1 MASQNLFDP
10 SDAESTSFAAIGSD
24 IEFEGMPKG
33 FIKYFREAKKL
44 VDQIADAWSET
55 MKDTEDSVRKMSSD
69 KPGAGRLG
77 LGSFTRAEKVGMGVA
92 LAGFG
97 ASTYMRAAPNTMAA
111 VTQRMGADTYA
122 GLSGMSSRQAIM
134 QANRQVGGGA
144 TSAMGPTMAAMNLTY
159 QGGYTAS
166 SLSSKNIMS
175 QIGGM
180 SAMSG
185 MSNEMAAA
193 SVAGMNGMSFLRA
206 GVQIRDREGNLKPP
220 NQIINDVY
228 SFLYRGQK
236 ITKDQAA
243 LVLNPG
249 SKGYATIQQITGG
262 DPQLMQMIQSGIIA
276 RASAGSDKKFSS
288 AMTSKDPNTML
299 DVLGVDKSS
308 PIRSNFR
315 FNSSEN
321 RKLESTE
328 QGLVGGYNVSLRTTA
343 ALNDAYSVMADTL
356 GPVNDGLMTLKG
368 ILQTLPNAGNM
379 GGVIASFTGAL
390 AGAASTLLQFALLSR
405 LLGGAGAA
413 GLLGKAGGAAA
424 VATGA
429 AKMGGKFLKG
439 GVLAAGATVAG
450 DAIKSGSTKGSARSR
465 AGNAAKYAGM
475 AAGATAMFNAI
486 PGLGQIGFGITTS
499 LGALYGAATGGPHD
513 HGNLGV
519 GGPNEGPSTPT
530 PFASPV
536 PKATP
541 ITSPFGPR
549 DNSQNPQISS
559 NHKGIDFGTP
569 SGTALTAITD
579 GVISTIGNEAKGYG
593 QWIEVK
599 HEDGTASRYAHLS
612 QINVSRGQKVVPGQV
627 VGRSG
632 GKKGQAGA
640 GNSTGAH
647 LHFEILNEKGVKV
660 NPAAYLSGA
669 PASPINGNMTAS
681 AVAGPKAIG
690 SESMWA
696 AKKAAAKG
704 KGKGKFTGKNVSQLS
719 SPALTTSLSTSSFN
733 EDLGGPIST
742 MNVGVANSS
751 SNIGG
756 PSAAMNVGV
765 ASSSSDAKNVTIN
778 LQMKVSIA
786 QGSVQE
792 ADRLV
797 RLVGKKLTDSDVLKK
812 IGSAL

>member
-1 MASQNLFDP
+1 MAGAIGNMENP
-10 SDAESTSFAAIGSD
+10 SDAQSSPLSSMGSD
-24 IEFEGMPKG
+24 VEFEGMPKG

-44 VDQIADAWSET
+44 VDQIADEWT
-55 MKDTEDSVRKMSSD
+55 KVLKDTEAATSKLGSNG
-69 KPGAGRLG
+69 PGGGRLG
-77 LGSFTRAEKVGMGVA
+77 LGSFTRAEKVGMGIG

-97 ASTYMRAAPNTMAA
+97 ASTYAAVAPNTMAA

-122 GLSGMSSRQAIM
+122 GLSGMSSRQAIT

-159 QGGYTAS
+159 QGGYTAN
-166 SLSSKNIMS
+166 SLSSKNIMA
-175 QIGGM
+175 QLGGM

-206 GVQIRDREGNLKPP
+206 GVQIRDAQGNLKPP
-220 NQIINDVY
+220 NTIINDVY
-228 SFLYRGQK
+228 RFLYRGQK
-236 ITKDQAA
+236 ITKQQAA

-249 SKGYATIQQITGG
+249 SKGYATLQQITGG
-262 DPQLMQMIQSGIIA
+262 DQQLMQMIQSGIIA
-276 RASAGSDKKFSS
+276 RASAGSDSKFSS
-288 AMTSKDPNTML
+288 AMNSKDPNSML
-299 DVLGVDKSS
+299 NVLGVDKSS

-328 QGLVGGYNVSLRTTA
+328 EGLVGGYNVSLRTTA
-343 ALNDAYSVMADTL
+343 SLNDAYSVMADTL

-379 GGVIASFTGAL
+379 GGAISGFIGAL
-390 AGAASTLLQFALLSR
+390 AGLASTIIQVTLVSR

-413 GLLGKAGGAAA
+413 GLLGKGAGL
-424 VATGA
+424 ATGA
-429 AKMGGKFLKG
+429 AALG
-439 GVLAAGATVAG
+439 AGAVA
-450 DAIKSGSTKGSARSR
+450 
-465 AGNAAKYAGM
+465 
-475 AAGATAMFNAI
+475 
-486 PGLGQIGFGITTS
+486 S
-499 LGALYGAATGGPHD
+499 LGAGAAGFGVGKGGKALGNKIGANSTTTRVGSTLAGMGTGAAIGAGIGSVVPVLGTGIGAVVGTIAGGLGGFFGSGGPHD

-519 GGPNEGPSTPT
+519 GGPKENATPT
-530 PFASPV
+530 PYASPV

-569 SGTALTAITD
+569 SGTALTAITE
-579 GVISTIGNEAKGYG
+579 GVVSKIGNEAKGYG

-599 HEDGTASRYAHLS
+599 HEDGTASRYAHMS
-612 QINVSRGQKVVPGQV
+612 QINVTRGQKVTAGQV
-627 VGRSG
+627 LGRSG
-632 GKKGQAGA
+632 GKKGQTGA

-647 LHFEILNEKGVKV
+647 LHFEILDEKGVKV
-660 NPAAYLSGA
+660 NPAPYLSGA
-669 PASPINGNMTAS
+669 PASPMNGNMTAS
-681 AVAGPKAIG
+681 ATAGPKAIG
-690 SESMWA
+690 SDSMWA
-696 AKKAAAKG
+696 AKKAATKANFRG
-704 KGKGKFTGKNVSQLS
+704 KTGKQLS
-719 SPALTTSLSTSSFN
+719 SPSLTTSLSSAGFN
-733 EDLGGPIST
+733 ED
-742 MNVGVANSS
+742 V
-751 SNIGG
+751 GG

-765 ASSSSDAKNVTIN
+765 ASSSGDSKNVVIN
-778 LQMKVSIA
+778 LQMKVNIA

-797 RLVGKKLTDSDVLKK
+797 RLVGKKLTDSNVLKQ
-812 IGSAL
+812 IGSSL

>member
-1 MASQNLFDP
+1 MAGAIGNMENP
-10 SDAESTSFAAIGSD
+10 SDAESTSLSAMGSD
-24 IEFEGMPKG
+24 VEFEGMPKG

-44 VDQIADAWSET
+44 VDQIADEWSKVL
-55 MKDTEDSVRKMSSD
+55 KDTEASATRLGSD

-77 LGSFTRAEKVGMGVA
+77 LGSFSRAEKVGMGIG

-97 ASTYMRAAPNTMAA
+97 AATYAAVAPNTMAA

-166 SLSSKNIMS
+166 SLSSRNIMS

-206 GVQIRDREGNLKPP
+206 GVQIRDTQGNLKPP
-220 NQIINDVY
+220 NTIINDVY
-228 SFLYRGQK
+228 RFLYRGQK

-243 LVLNPG
+243 LVMNPG
-249 SKGYATIQQITGG
+249 SRGYATLQQITGG
-262 DPQLMQMIQSGIIA
+262 DAQLMQMIQSGIIA
-276 RASAGSDKKFSS
+276 RASAGSDSKFSS
-288 AMTSKDPNTML
+288 AMNSKDPNSML
-299 DVLGVDKSS
+299 NVLGVDKSS

-328 QGLVGGYNVSLRTTA
+328 EGLVGGYNVSLRTTA

-379 GGVIASFTGAL
+379 GGAIAGFAGAL
-390 AGAASTLLQFALLSR
+390 AGLTSTIIQVALVSR
-405 LLGGAGAA
+405 LLGGAGVA
-413 GLLGKAGGAAA
+413 GLVGTGAGLAAGAAA
-424 VATGA
+424 VGAGAVASLGAGA
-429 AKMGGKFLKG
+429 AGYGVGKGGKKLGNKIG
-439 GVLAAGATVAG
+439 ANNTTTRLGSTAAGAG
-450 DAIKSGSTKGSARSR
+450 
-465 AGNAAKYAGM
+465 
-475 AAGATAMFNAI
+475 AGALVGAGIGSVVPVLGTGIGAVVGSIAG
-486 PGLGQIGFGITTS
+486 GLGGFFGS
-499 LGALYGAATGGPHD
+499 GGPHD

-519 GGPNEGPSTPT
+519 GGPKENASPT

-579 GVISTIGNEAKGYG
+579 GVISVMGNEAKGYG
-593 QWIEVK
+593 RWVEVK

-612 QINVSRGQKVVPGQV
+612 QVNVSKGQKVVPGQV
-627 VGRSG
+627 IGRSG
-632 GKKGQAGA
+632 GKKGQVGA

-647 LHFEILNEKGVKV
+647 LHFEILNERGVKV
-660 NPAAYLSGA
+660 NPAPYLSGA
-669 PASPINGNMTAS
+669 PASPINGSTS
-681 AVAGPKAIG
+681 AAAGPKAHG
-690 SESMWA
+690 SDATWF
-696 AKKAAAKG
+696 AKKATAKA
-704 KGKGKFTGKNVSQLS
+704 KFTGRNVTQLS
-719 SPALTTSLSTSSFN
+719 SPALTTSLSTAGFN
-733 EDLGGPIST
+733 ED
-742 MNVGVANSS
+742 V
-751 SNIGG
+751 GG

-765 ASSSSDAKNVTIN
+765 AGSPSNSKNVVIN
-778 LQMKVSIA
+778 LQMKVNIA

-797 RLVGKKLTDSDVLKK
+797 KLVGKKLTDSDVLKK